1 MLRDQNVFDMAKTI
15 PSLPPDMLHA
25 ACTQLKLQGNAFF
38 KSKEYARA
46 IEAYNGALIGMPEEA
61 AIYSNRSVC
70 YMREKEY
77 EKSLADAEVCIR
89 LMPEWAKGWYRYGQT
104 LMFMEKYEDS
114 VAYFKKANELD
125 PGNAEIRR
133 CLREA
138 EGLEYNQRATL
149 ANTMGQPI
157 PKQAM
162 RRPQIADPKFDP
174 ELLSRKLSVTD
185 DWFTESDNCKG
196 LAVFMQNSDIIW
208 NFPKRLVEFLDD
220 RVLTSAWEAAISQV
234 LQGSWYEPP
243 DAPIDAAAASSP
255 MPSVLMYGSFL
266 GFLLLNCAEKG
277 VTEMQLV
284 EPAQVYTRKV
294 RDVVLDNYTKE
305 KASKMLQDIKL
316 AIRDPLSLTT
326 DDVPG
331 KYDILMLALSANH
344 DFFSSGV
351 VEQAAKAKVDF
362 MRPSHKIMPC
372 RVQVYGKLIE
382 WDENAS
388 TEGVDMSRVSV
399 YRWNLVN
406 DAVELKGLN
415 YDALSDEIFVADL
428 NLQEAALIK
437 PFDNRI
443 PVNITK
449 TGRIQGIVTWLV
461 IHIDEGITV
470 SNNPW
475 LDPAVRS
482 SYRKPVFQYFDPIAV
497 EQGSTF
503 DLTVHFN
510 LTKLWF
516 ESTPRASI
524 IRSHMIP
531 SWYFEMLHDT
541 ERNKRYKEGVQFVI
555 QDWIAQN
562 PNAKQCTVVDVGSG
576 LGLLSVYAAK
586 ASEKVV
592 VYAVESS
599 VHLAD
604 TAKLIYA
611 DNGVEK
617 QIRPVKR
624 DARHLTAKEIPQA
637 ADILLF
643 EVFDAGLLG
652 EGIIHFV
659 EPLRNNVVA
668 KNVRVMPLRA
678 KIFAIVVE
686 LRTNTVGPHMFE
698 QVNSFRYRPEYFNVD
713 LLELDHKILSEPF
726 EVFEF
731 DFQHQYRREFIKID
745 PQSKFFD
752 VEMTEDGVASAVA
765 FWWELQLTEDIVL
778 CTGPFEDYSLHWKQA
793 VQYIPE
799 VRVAAGSKLPLVAFH
814 NTYGL
819 NWAIHPDR
827 ATLREGISII
837 VKPPRIDP
845 ELEKM
850 HEKLNKLQ
858 EEFYKAMTNEKEFLK
873 TRAAVSRLAIQPG
886 MFGINPEIINRLVR
900 SFY

>member
-1 MLRDQNVFDMAKTI
+1 MLRDQNVYDMAKTI
-15 PSLPPDMLHA
+15 PTLPPDMLRA

-38 KSKEYARA
+38 KKKEYARA
-46 IEAYNGALIGMPEEA
+46 IEAYTGAVIGMPEEA

-70 YMREKEY
+70 YMREREY
-77 EKSLADAEVCIR
+77 EKSLADAQVCIE

-162 RRPQIADPKFDP
+162 RRPQIAEPKFDP
-174 ELLSRKLSVTD
+174 EVLSRKVSVTD
-185 DWFTESDNCKG
+185 EWFTESDNCKG
-196 LAVFMQNSDIIW
+196 LTVFMQNSDIIW
-208 NFPKRLVEFLDD
+208 NLPKRLVQFLDD
-220 RVLTSAWEAAISQV
+220 RVLTTAWDAAISQV
-234 LQGSWYEPP
+234 LQGSWFEPP
-243 DAPIDAAAASSP
+243 DAPVDVAAASSP
-255 MPSVLMYGSFL
+255 MPSVLMYGSYL
-266 GFLLLNCAEKG
+266 GFLLLSAAEKG
-277 VTEMQLV
+277 VTEVQLV
-284 EPAQVYTRKV
+284 ELAQVYTRKV
-294 RDVVLDNYTKE
+294 RDVVLDNFTKE
-305 KASKMLQDIKL
+305 KASKMLQEIKL
-316 AIRDPLSLTT
+316 AIRDPLQLTT
-326 DDVPG
+326 ADVPG
-331 KYDILMLALSANH
+331 KYDVLMLALSANH

-351 VEQAAKAKVDF
+351 VEQIAKAKVDF
-362 MRPSHKIMPC
+362 LRPSHRIMPC
-372 RVQVYGKLIE
+372 RVQVFGTLIE

-388 TEGVDMSRVSV
+388 SMGVDMSRVAA

-406 DAVELKGLN
+406 DSIELGGQNFKC
-415 YDALSDEIFVADL
+415 LSDEVLVADL
-428 NLQEAALIK
+428 NLQEAALIR
-437 PFDNRI
+437 PFDLRVSV
-443 PVNITK
+443 PVTQ
-449 TGRIQGIVTWLV
+449 TGRVQGIVTWLV
-461 IHIDEGITV
+461 IHIAEGIAV
-470 SNNPW
+470 SNSPF

-482 SYRKPVFQYFDPIAV
+482 SYRMPVFQYFDPTAV
-497 EQGSTF
+497 EAGSSF
-503 DLTVHFN
+503 ELTVHFN

-516 ESTPRASI
+516 ETNPRASL

-531 SWYFEMLHDT
+531 AWYFEMLHDG
-541 ERNKRYKEGVQFVI
+541 ERNKRYKEAVEWVVK
-555 QDWIAQN
+555 DWVAHN
-562 PNAKQCTVVDVGSG
+562 PAAKQCTVVDVGSG

-586 ASEKVV
+586 AHEKAI
-592 VYAVESS
+592 VYAVESQN
-599 VHLAD
+599 HLAE
-604 TAKLIYA
+604 TAKHIFA
-611 DNGVEK
+611 DNGVSK
-617 QIRPVKR
+617 QVRLVKR

-652 EGIIHFV
+652 EGIIHFL

-678 KIFAIVVE
+678 KIFAMVIE
-686 LRTNTVGPHMFE
+686 LRTNTVGSHMFE

-713 LLELDHKILSEPF
+713 LLQLEHKILSEPF

-731 DFQHQYRREFIKID
+731 DFQHQYRREFVKID

-752 VEMTEDGVASAVA
+752 VEITEDGVASAVA

-799 VRVAAGSKLPLVAFH
+799 ARVRTGTKLPLVAFH

-827 ATLREGISII
+827 ATLREGLSVI

-850 HEKLNKLQ
+850 HERLGKLQ
-858 EEFYKAMTNEKEFLK
+858 EEFYKAMVNEKEFLK

-886 MFGINPEIINRLVR
+886 MFGVNPEIINRLVR